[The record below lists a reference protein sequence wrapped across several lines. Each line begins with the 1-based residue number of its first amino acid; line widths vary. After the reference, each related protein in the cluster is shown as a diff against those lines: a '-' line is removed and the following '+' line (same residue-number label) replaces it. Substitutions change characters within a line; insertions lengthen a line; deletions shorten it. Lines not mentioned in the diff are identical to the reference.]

1 MRKLRLIAISLAMG
15 GMLVLAQEKVAAPP
29 VPVEMTVTVEAR
41 HDKEVPALNRE
52 DVMVLQGK
60 QRLRV
65 SDLVSSRDEHSA
77 LELYILIDDGS
88 GASLGPQLG
97 DLRQFIETQPASTSI
112 GIGYMRNGTVQVVQS
127 LTADHPTAA
136 QNLRLPLGSVG
147 IVASPFLALSDL
159 IKPWPA
165 SPARHEVVLVTSGV
179 DPLGGT
185 WLILTWM
192 PPSNMRSAPASSC
205 TPSTLQALVTPVTAF
220 GR

>member
-1 MRKLRLIAISLAMG
+1 
-15 GMLVLAQEKVAAPP
+15 
-29 VPVEMTVTVEAR
+29 
-41 HDKEVPALNRE
+41 
-52 DVMVLQGK
+52 MVLQGK

-65 SDLVSSRDEHSA
+65 SDLVSSRDEHAA